1 MFSPFLLPA
10 QTPSPIGAGQLIYSK
25 GESPSGSPL
34 SAVLGD
40 TVVPATLMP
49 CGSCHGSDGKGR
61 AEGGIVPSDITWGA
75 LVRTHETDKALER
88 RRKAYDLDSLRRVL
102 REGLDSSGNEL
113 GITMPRYQITE
124 GDMSSLLAYLE
135 QLGITNAPGVT
146 TTSIRVATIVPGKGP
161 LSESATEVSDLLRA
175 YFAELN
181 LQGGVYGRTIDFD
194 VIETRDPPA
203 QAVEGI
209 QEAIRHREVFG
220 IVGLMVPGA

>member
-1 MFSPFLLPA
+1 MTLPIANPRKSTRTSGLRRFPRRGLLRWICIAGMFSPFLLPA

-88 RRKAYDLDSLRRVL
+88 RRKAYDLD
-102 REGLDSSGNEL
+102 
-113 GITMPRYQITE
+113 
-124 GDMSSLLAYLE
+124 
-135 QLGITNAPGVT
+135 
-146 TTSIRVATIVPGKGP
+146 
-161 LSESATEVSDLLRA
+161 
-175 YFAELN
+175 
-181 LQGGVYGRTIDFD
+181 
-194 VIETRDPPA
+194 
-203 QAVEGI
+203 
-209 QEAIRHREVFG
+209 
-220 IVGLMVPGA
+220 